1 MVDRNMLWQILVFF
15 AIVFVVNIE
24 GKAKDG
30 IENDNG
36 KSNSPTETQ
45 NNPKFRVFQNILQ
58 SLSKKGKRC
67 LLILWCLRIF
77 LFILDY
83 QNINLSLKLCPI
95 FLLVNHSEEKCND
108 KEDYCQLNPNC
119 MIQVVKENCPKL
131 CHVCI
136 VTDGGAMYEK
146 GISFK

>member
-1 MVDRNMLWQILVFF
+1 MVDTNMLWQILVFF

-58 SLSKKGKRC
+58 PLSKKG
-67 LLILWCLRIF
+67 
-77 LFILDY
+77 
-83 QNINLSLKLCPI
+83 
-95 FLLVNHSEEKCND
+95 
-108 KEDYCQLNPNC
+108 
-119 MIQVVKENCPKL
+119 
-131 CHVCI
+131 
-136 VTDGGAMYEK
+136 
-146 GISFK
+146 

>member
-45 NNPKFRVFQNILQ
+45 NNPNFRVFQNILQ
-58 SLSKKGKRC
+58 SLSNKG
-67 LLILWCLRIF
+67 
-77 LFILDY
+77 
-83 QNINLSLKLCPI
+83 
-95 FLLVNHSEEKCND
+95 
-108 KEDYCQLNPNC
+108 
-119 MIQVVKENCPKL
+119 
-131 CHVCI
+131 
-136 VTDGGAMYEK
+136 
-146 GISFK
+146 